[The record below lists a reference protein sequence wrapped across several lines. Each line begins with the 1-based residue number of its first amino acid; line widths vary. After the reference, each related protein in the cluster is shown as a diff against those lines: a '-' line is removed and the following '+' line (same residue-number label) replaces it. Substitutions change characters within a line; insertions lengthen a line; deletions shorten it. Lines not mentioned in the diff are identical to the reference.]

1 MRDSRLVGSTA
12 EDIFLSVL
20 NERGVFATSFDTVAL
35 DGIVFDTERR
45 YFKVG
50 ESPSYVQIKCRGSE
64 GEHFNPQ
71 GHSPTTIDSMRR
83 VAKELRIPE
92 ASLYFVVG
100 FFRRANIRTVVYYCI
115 PLGELHRFQTTS
127 QYRFSI
133 DRCEQELEAGGVIF
147 KI

>member
-12 EDIFLSVL
+12 ENIFLSLL
-20 NERGVFATSFDTVAL
+20 NERGVLATSFDTYAF

-45 YFKVG
+45 FFKVG
-50 ESPSYVQIKCRGSE
+50 EPPSYVQTKCRGSE

-71 GHSPTTIDSMRR
+71 GHSPNTIDSMRR
-83 VAKELRIPE
+83 MAKDLDLPE

-100 FFRRANIRTVVYYCI
+100 FFRQGDIRTGVYYCI
-115 PLGELHRFQTTS
+115 PLEELHRFKTTN

-133 DRCEQELEAGGVIF
+133 DRCEQELEPEGIIF
-147 KI
+147 KV